1 MIIKKINNQQLPEF
15 IIIGGGPAG
24 IITAI
29 HLGRENKSVLLIE
42 AGDTDFDEEIQS
54 HYKGKVTGDRYY
66 PLDVTRLRYLGG
78 SSNHWEW
85 NKDLSTNRLKAG
97 NFAPLDKFDLD
108 QWPINYEELKNF
120 EKKAKDIFGIKNNF
134 IKYEKSIFD
143 SFRLSSLEGGYTNFR
158 EKYFDEIKNSKN
170 ISLLLKTSVLYLEPN
185 IASNKVNYIQIN
197 SHNKFEKI
205 NLNKNSKVIIA
216 CGGIEN
222 SRLLLWSKEMAK
234 NKFLKG
240 LPIGKYW
247 MEHPSGDIG
256 HLIGEKDKVKK
267 IFKKENYCLVPSENF
282 LKSEKINNIRF
293 SVQFWEKTNQ
303 KNYKHLIKDLI
314 CIAPTYG
321 KKIVESLS
329 NQIVHCVSVIKFS
342 IEQKPNVDNSIN
354 LSKNEFDKYKIP
366 QVNLKWK
373 IKEDIFKTL
382 KIGLERL
389 AEETIEKDIGRVGI
403 DKHVYEQTFKNSN
416 NIFGNNHHMGG
427 TIMSNEENVGVVDEN
442 LKVKNIS
449 NLYVVGSSVFPTGG
463 HFNPTFTI
471 VQLSLRLVRHL
482 TT

>member
-24 IITAI
+24 ITTAI
-29 HLGRENKSVLLIE
+29 QLGRKNKSVLLIE
-42 AGDTDFDEEIQS
+42 AGDTEFDEEIQS
-54 HYKGKVTGDRYY
+54 YYKGKVTGDRYY
-66 PLDVTRLRYLGG
+66 PLDVTRLRHLGG
-78 SSNHWEW
+78 SSNHWG
-85 NKDLSTNRLKAG
+85 G
-97 NFAPLDKFDLD
+97 NCAPLDKSDLD

-120 EKKAKDIFGIKNNF
+120 EKDTKDILEIKNDF
-134 IKYEKSIFD
+134 IKYDKSIFD
-143 SFRLSSLEGGYTNFR
+143 SFRLSSIEDGYINFR

-185 IASNKVNYIQIN
+185 TESNKVIYIHIN
-197 SHNKFEKI
+197 SQNKFEKI
-205 NLNKNSKVIIA
+205 NLNKNSKVLIA

-247 MEHPSGDIG
+247 MEHPSGEIG
-256 HLIGEKDKVKK
+256 HLIGEKEKVEKV
-267 IFKKENYCLVPSENF
+267 FKKKNYFLVPSENF

-293 SVQFWEKTNQ
+293 SVQFWEKTDQ
-303 KNYKHLIKDLI
+303 ENYKHFIKDLI
-314 CIAPTYG
+314 CLAPMYG

-329 NQIVHCVSVIKFS
+329 NQVVHCVSAIKFS

-373 IKEDIFKTL
+373 IKEDVFRTL
-382 KIGLERL
+382 KTGLERL
-389 AEETIEKDIGRVGI
+389 GEESIEKDIGRVGI
-403 DKHVYEQTFKNSN
+403 DKYVYEQTFKNSDD
-416 NIFGNNHHMGG
+416 IFANHHHMGG
-427 TIMSNEENVGVVDEN
+427 TIMSNKENVGVVDEN

-449 NLYVVGSSVFPTGG
+449 NLYVIGSSVFPTGG